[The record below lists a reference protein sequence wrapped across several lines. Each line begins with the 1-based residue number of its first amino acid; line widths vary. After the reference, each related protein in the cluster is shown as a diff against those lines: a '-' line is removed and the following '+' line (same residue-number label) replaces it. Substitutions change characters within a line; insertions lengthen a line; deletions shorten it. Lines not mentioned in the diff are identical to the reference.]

1 MYVFILIIML
11 LFEGKYASSTKLAK
25 IGQMIDKKGEL
36 TRLAQKEDMEKA
48 KLLGNALNTKF
59 KENVVDTYLNL
70 LLLQVDINEDGVY

>member
-1 MYVFILIIML
+1 ML

-48 KLLGNALNTKF
+48 KLLRNAL
-59 KENVVDTYLNL
+59 TYK
-70 LLLQVDINEDGVY
+70 I